1 MTNWVL
7 YSLLCAVLCLQLER
21 KGESPVRMVWFE
33 IDVIKMRS
41 IEITS
46 NTERRKGRMLRER
59 AEEWNWEKFE
69 ERITEWLVHVR
80 ST

>member
-1 MTNWVL
+1 
-7 YSLLCAVLCLQLER
+7 
-21 KGESPVRMVWFE
+21 
-33 IDVIKMRS
+33 MRS